1 MMKSLHN
8 WKWLFVISLLW
19 ACGSSTEFNEPEAPA
34 NVIAQD
40 TYIQL
45 LTEVHL
51 IEGAMKQR
59 VFRNDDQKTIIAKH
73 YAELFDR
80 KGVTEERFLATYNWW
95 YARPEAL
102 DAVLEEVAENL
113 TELERDINAEDAMI
127 NASEGQATPTQM
139 EPSP

>member
-19 ACGSSTEFNEPEAPA
+19 ACGSPTEFDEPEAPA

-40 TYIQL
+40 TFIQI

-80 KGVTEERFLATYNWW
+80 MGVTEERFLATYNWW

-102 DAVLEEVAENL
+102 DGLLETVAENL
-113 TELERDINAEDAMI
+113 TELERNINEEEVKI
-127 NASEGQATPTQM
+127 NSSEGQGPPTQM